1 MINKTAVVNAV
12 AAALHGKWL
21 DMDIHQ
27 NLCPVEFERPA
38 FLIET
43 PRVIRRDAALNLIE
57 ETIYFTITCFGTTD
71 DYENSDVGELAQMQA
86 EVIELFREGFI
97 PVADR
102 AVKIEVSEGGMD
114 FDRSWVDLQAHYFEQ
129 RKETTALPP
138 MQHIIT
144 KLKED

>member
-1 MINKTAVVNAV
+1 MINKTAVVNSV
-12 AAALHGKWL
+12 AAALHGKWP

-43 PRVIRRDAALNLIE
+43 PRVIRKDATIDLIE
-57 ETIYFTITCFGTTD
+57 ETIYLTITCFGTTD
-71 DYENSDVGELAQMQA
+71 DYENSDVGELAQMQT
-86 EVIELFREGFI
+86 EVIELFREGFV

-102 AVKIEVSEGGMD
+102 SVKIAVSEGGMD

-138 MQHIIT
+138 MQHIFT
-144 KLKED
+144 KLKEE

>member
-12 AAALHGKWL
+12 AAALHGKWPV
-21 DMDIHQ
+21 MDIHQ
-27 NLCPVEFERPA
+27 NLCPVDFERPA

-43 PRVIRRDAALNLIE
+43 PRVTLRDAARNLLE
-57 ETIYFTITCFGTTD
+57 ETIYLTVTCFGSTD
-71 DYENSDVGELAQMQA
+71 DYDNSDVGELSQMQT

-102 AVKIEVSEGGMD
+102 AVKIAVSEGGMD

-138 MQHIIT
+138 MREVYT
-144 KLKED
+144 RLTEE